1 MHRADIQ
8 EMLRII
14 EVETR
19 MTRMLTGRSALRPEV
34 MDAMA
39 SVPRH
44 QFVASDLRPYAY
56 SNGPLP
62 IGNGQTI
69 SQPFIVALMTDL
81 LCPEPD
87 DVMLEVG
94 AGCGYQAAVLSLL
107 IHQLYTI
114 EIIPSLASDA
124 AQRLKKLGY
133 HNVEVRQG
141 DGYHGWPEHAPFDG
155 IIVTAAASHIPNPLQ
170 EQLRPGGKLV
180 IPVGLPYHT
189 QQLMVLKKESDRS
202 FIQNDILSVAFVP
215 LTGLGH
221 DRENDSSRKKR

>member
-19 MTRMLTGRSALRPEV
+19 MTRMLTGRSALRSEV

-133 HNVEVRQG
+133 HNVEVCQG